1 MDFKVKAMS
10 LNSVSKTILE
20 NENKEISNVL
30 EEPLTGGFC
39 DIWEIEFKTAKR
51 AYRKG
56 FRCKNFRIPAITQC
70 GLL

>member
-1 MDFKVKAMS
+1 MDFKVKVMS

-30 EEPLTGGFC
+30 EEPLTAGFC
-39 DIWEIEFKTAKR
+39 DIWKIEFKTAKR
-51 AYRKG
+51 DYRKC
-56 FRCKNFRIPAITQC
+56 FRCKNFRIPAITQW